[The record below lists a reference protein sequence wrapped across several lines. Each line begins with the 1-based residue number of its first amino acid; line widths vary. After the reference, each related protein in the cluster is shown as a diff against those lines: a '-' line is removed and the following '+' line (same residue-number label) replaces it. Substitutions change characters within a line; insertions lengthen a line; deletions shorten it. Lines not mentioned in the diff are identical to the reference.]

1 MPTFS
6 RAILNPRGPNY
17 EHWFRIFGHN
27 NSVPLVS
34 PEKKLAT
41 LGAEKDVEVYL
52 LNLNGMTLHQR
63 ARLLGFIA
71 NKFNVPIFEVQKQI
85 ERDGFPIRANDVI
98 LSYDILRAFL

>member
-1 MPTFS
+1 MPFH
-6 RAILNPRGPNY
+6 AILNPRGPNY
-17 EHWFRIFGHN
+17 ETWFRVFGHN
-27 NSVPLVS
+27 HVPLKS
-34 PEKKLAT
+34 AQSIRAT
-41 LGAEKDVEVYL
+41 FGEENVEAYL

-98 LSYDILRAFL
+98 LSYDMRAFL